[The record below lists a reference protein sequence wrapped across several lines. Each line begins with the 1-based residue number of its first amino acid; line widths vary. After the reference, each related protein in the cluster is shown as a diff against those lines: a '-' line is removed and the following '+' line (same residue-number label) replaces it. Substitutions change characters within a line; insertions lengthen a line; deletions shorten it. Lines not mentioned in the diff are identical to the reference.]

1 MDLSRRLA
9 FNITHILPSPGRIV
23 RRVLCILNAVL
34 ATRRHAGTIDI
45 GRRSQRDFD
54 IDSLTGCLPPRPIP
68 ALEGKYYIWERAFA
82 DATDCV
88 KLGENCVEEPSSVRC
103 GEVWRSA
110 ISSWPI
116 LDVDEL
122 KDDRRKLQRAHL
134 VLAWLTQY
142 YVHSLPQKTYPEPRR
157 VPAQISVPLV
167 AVSRELGIA
176 PVITYADTILWN
188 WDLIRADGPMTF
200 DNMQMKHAF
209 SETDDEKAFYMV
221 QAFVELHGAQ
231 ALRIMDDYS
240 AISNFDDLTIISKV
254 ARDLTRLTA
263 IIGEISDLI
272 QSVRQQCDPHVFYWG
287 VRPWLN
293 GSDAKGPTEPGWIYE
308 GVEDGD
314 LELSGPSGGQ
324 STVMH
329 ALDVFLDI
337 DHRLRQ
343 KRSPAPSEDNKR
355 ADRGFMDRM
364 RHYMPGKHRE
374 YLEHLENLPH
384 PVRELAQKTPALKE
398 PYNNA
403 VMALK
408 KLRDLHMRIVCLYII
423 NMSKTERLSPTSGCP
438 AASIL
443 AEVNRQAEGGPIR
456 GTGGTSLVSL
466 LKAGRDATT
475 RARV

>member
-1 MDLSRRLA
+1 MLNSVLPTRRYARMIDSRR
-9 FNITHILPSPGRIV
+9 SR
-23 RRVLCILNAVL
+23 
-34 ATRRHAGTIDI
+34 
-45 GRRSQRDFD
+45 RDFD
-54 IDSLTGCLPPRPIP
+54 IDSYTGTLPPTPIP
-68 ALEGKYYIWERAFA
+68 QLEGKYYIWERAFS

-88 KLGENCVEEPSSVRC
+88 KLGENCAEEPSAIRC

-110 ISSWPI
+110 ILSWPI
-116 LDVDEL
+116 LDIDDL
-122 KDDRRKLQRAHL
+122 LADRRSLQRAHL

-142 YVHSLPQKTYPEPRR
+142 YVHSLPSVVPPEPKRI
-157 VPAQISVPLV
+157 PAQISVPFV
-167 AVSRELGIA
+167 AVSRALGIA

-188 WDLIRADGPMTF
+188 WELIRADGPMTF
-200 DNMQMKHAF
+200 DNMQIKHTF
-209 SETDDEKAFYMV
+209 SGTDDEKAFYIV
-221 QAFVELHGAQ
+221 QAFVDFHGAQ
-231 ALRIMDDYS
+231 ALRIMDDYRS
-240 AISNFDDLTIISKV
+240 ISNFDDLATISKV

-263 IIGEISDLI
+263 IIGEISDLT
-272 QSVRQQCDPHVFYWG
+272 QSIRPQCDPHVFYWD

-308 GVEDGD
+308 GVEGGD
-314 LELSGPSGGQ
+314 KLELSGPSGGQ

-337 DHRLRQ
+337 DHKLRQ

-374 YLEHLENLPH
+374 YLEHLESVPRS
-384 PVRELAQKTPALKE
+384 VRELAQTTPALKE

-403 VMALK
+403 VAALK
-408 KLRDLHMRIVCLYII
+408 KLRDLHMRIVCLYIV
-423 NMSKTERLSPTSGCP
+423 NMSKTMPPGSRCP
-438 AASIL
+438 AAAMLTQSNQ
-443 AEVNRQAEGGPIR
+443 ESGKGPIR

-466 LKAGRDATT
+466 LKAGRDATA